1 MNNLLMKQMGLLFL
15 LSAGSLSSAM
25 AMSSSD
31 FVEEAAQAGINEI
44 ESSKLALEKSASAD
58 VKAFATQMI
67 SDHSK
72 ANQELLVLAKKLD
85 IRIPDEASLTAKA
98 KQMILEMRDESF
110 DKAYADNQVVAHE
123 KAVELFKKEVASSD
137 KPDLKAFAEETLPKL
152 QDHLD
157 MARHL
162 QSKTQ

>member
-1 MNNLLMKQMGLLFL
+1 MNNLLMKRMGLLFL
-15 LSAGSLSSAM
+15 LSAGSLSGAM
-25 AMSSSD
+25 AASSSD

-44 ESSKLALEKSASAD
+44 ESSKLALEKSTFAD

-85 IRIPDEASLTAKA
+85 IQVPDEASLTAKA

-137 KPDLKAFAEETLPKL
+137 KPELKAFAEETLPKL

-162 QSKTQ
+162 QSKTK